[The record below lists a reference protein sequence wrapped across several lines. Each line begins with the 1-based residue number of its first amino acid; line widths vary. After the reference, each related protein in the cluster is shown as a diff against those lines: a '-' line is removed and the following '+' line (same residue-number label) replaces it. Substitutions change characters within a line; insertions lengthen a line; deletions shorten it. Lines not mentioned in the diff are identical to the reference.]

1 MILVVD
7 ASAAVEYLLKTELGE
22 RVAALFDRQH
32 LAAPE
37 ILDAEVL
44 AVFRRELLRGSL
56 SASRAEEAVVDL
68 SSWDVERV
76 GHRRLLMQ
84 AWALRNNVSA
94 YDALYVSA
102 ARALNAGLV
111 TADGPLSRAP
121 GLGIAIYNARLH

>member
-1 MILVVD
+1 VILIVD

-22 RVAALFDRQH
+22 RVAALIDGQR

-44 AVFRRELLRGSL
+44 AVLRRELLRGKL

-68 SSWDVERV
+68 SSWNVERL
-76 GHRRLLMQ
+76 GHRALLMQ

-102 ARALNAGLV
+102 ARVFSAGIV
-111 TADGPLSRAP
+111 TADGPLSKAP
-121 GLGIAIYNARLH
+121 GLGATVYNVRIH